1 MDTKENT
8 TNEDKRVNHPSYYEK
23 KLNDSR
29 VHPECIDLLEVLTK
43 HFPGVLALD
52 IGQLKYCYR
61 FGSKAEEGLSRKE
74 KAVEDTRKIVWYMKD
89 FVKRR
94 PDYQIKEC
102 SYDTYFKTI
111 TELVAEE
118 FAFDKPETIKPF
130 VRELIT
136 YAMMA
141 KTDFYDG
148 YVLVRTAER
157 LVEAVESSDEEIWK
171 N

>member
-1 MDTKENT
+1 MRTKE
-8 TNEDKRVNHPSYYEK
+8 NEDKRVNHPSYYEK
-23 KLNDSR
+23 KLDDNR
-29 VHPECIDLLEVLTK
+29 LHPECIDLLEVLTK
-43 HFPGVLALD
+43 DFTGVLALD

-74 KAVEDTRKIVWYMKD
+74 KALEDTRKIVWYMKD

-94 PDYQIKEC
+94 PDYHLQIY

-111 TELVAEE
+111 TALVAEE
-118 FAFDKPETIKPF
+118 FAFDKPEPIKPF
-130 VRELIT
+130 VRELIS

-141 KTDFYDG
+141 KTDAHDG
-148 YVLVRTAER
+148 YVLVRSAER

>member
-1 MDTKENT
+1 MKTKENI

-74 KAVEDTRKIVWYMKD
+74 KALEDTRKIVWYMKD

-94 PDYQIKEC
+94 PDYHLQIE

-118 FAFDKPETIKPF
+118 FAFDKPESIKPF
-130 VRELIT
+130 VRELIS

-141 KTDFYDG
+141 KTDAYEG
-148 YVLVRTAER
+148 RVLIRSAER
-157 LVEAVESSDEEIWK
+157 LVEAVESSDEEIW